1 MSLWIR
7 SQDKSALVKTDNVLY
22 NIEEME
28 ICCVLTTTAA
38 KISLGKYNS
47 EKRIMEIMDDIQSK
61 MFNPN
66 RVIVQTQYPCKKE
79 DKYKV
84 QMDFESLNGIPAI
97 VHDITPSVTPMNQEV
112 FIYEMPEK

>member
-38 KISLGKYNS
+38 KISLGRYNT
-47 EKRIMEIMDDIQSK
+47 EERIMEIMDDIQAK
-61 MFNPN
+61 MKNKYLAKVNPILKQSEFQKAVKDMEKFNNIDLIGSNGLVDIQPIN
-66 RVIVQTQYPCKKE
+66 PEVI
-79 DKYKV
+79 
-84 QMDFESLNGIPAI
+84 
-97 VHDITPSVTPMNQEV
+97 
-112 FIYEMPEK
+112 IYEMPEK